1 MMVTHNNTHKKEIN
15 SVCTQRQDNQNKNQ
29 IRLTLKKTISSAD
42 VYSTDIYHAAPAF
55 TSTLTPCSPSA
66 LPNNNRFCSTTKKHK
81 KKYLDAFCGTGRQ
94 RTRAFWNSYQPPIQ
108 PISVEDLAWKTQ
120 LFIIINMPMR
130 IWKFP
135 WPFFLTATQN
145 QNKLWVEPVQLY
157 LVFHQE
163 YLYSSQRYIHFTET
177 Y

>member
-1 MMVTHNNTHKKEIN
+1 MVTHNNTRKKEIN

-29 IRLTLKKTISSAD
+29 IRLTLEKTISSAD

-94 RTRAFWNSYQPPIQ
+94 RTRALWNSYQPPI
-108 PISVEDLAWKTQ
+108 PANFSWRLGLKDTFMYYYKYAYEDLEISLA
-120 LFIIINMPMR
+120 I
-130 IWKFP
+130 
-135 WPFFLTATQN
+135 FLDCYA
-145 QNKLWVEPVQLY
+145 KPK
-157 LVFHQE
+157 
-163 YLYSSQRYIHFTET
+163 
-177 Y
+177 